1 VDETVD
7 ASALELWT
15 VAEVAKKLRLS
26 EATVWRRIYSG
37 DLESVRDGRSRRIAP
52 AAVAEY
58 IARLRATA
66 QQAQASPAPPGQDAA

>member
-1 VDETVD
+1 MDEPVD

-15 VAEVAKKLRLS
+15 VAEVAKRLRLS

-58 IARLRATA
+58 IARLRSA
-66 QQAQASPAPPGQDAA
+66 AQADGPMPPERGAA